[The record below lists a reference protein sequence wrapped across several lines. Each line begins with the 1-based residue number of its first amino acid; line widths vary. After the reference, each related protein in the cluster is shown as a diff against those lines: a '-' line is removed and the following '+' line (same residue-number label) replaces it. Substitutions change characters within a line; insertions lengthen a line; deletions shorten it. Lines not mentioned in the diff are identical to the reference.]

1 LVAQGLPALGETLA
15 RLDIGNVQV
24 VPPDLEQGSYEPPVR
39 HAELDWDQPYE
50 QIDRLVRAGHPDQ
63 PPYFTYRGR
72 RRYVYAMRRVGP
84 RAEERPGLIGAGRD
98 GEMPAAV
105 ADAVVA
111 VRWRPV
117 GHTHAVRPLAKQ
129 QFP

>member
-1 LVAQGLPALGETLA
+1 
-15 RLDIGNVQV
+15 
-24 VPPDLEQGSYEPPVR
+24 VR
-39 HAELDWDQPYE
+39 QAELDWDQPFQ

-63 PPYFTYRGR
+63 PPYFSYRGQ
-72 RRYVYAMRRVGP
+72 RRYVYGVRPVNPDSVPLERLKRSHGTKAPLAWAGGP
-84 RAEERPGLIGAGRD
+84 D
-98 GEMPAAV
+98 GEMMATV
-105 ADAVVA
+105 QDAVVA